1 MSRRI
6 SLLTQRT
13 ALFLLSPSPV
23 PSFLSPPP
31 FLRLSPSLC
40 LSFSNTTYR
49 HSNSPLPSVQ
59 RRYPRPRHRQ
69 PLHPRN
75 CGHNVSSRTNDQR
88 YMYNSAGYG
97 IGKEYRGPRLCE
109 KRDFFFLPDGYA
121 APIFELYPRYV
132 RAIVDARPPPLLSTT
147 TTIEIVLRYPWIR
160 MRNARGLERLKF
172 VIAFSYHGEKLYI
185 NPAKIN
191 FNRFKHSKNRFILM
205 W

>member
-109 KRDFFFLPDGYA
+109 KRDFFFP
-121 APIFELYPRYV
+121 PRRLRRSHLRTLSPV
-132 RAIVDARPPPLLSTT
+132 RARNRWCETT
-147 TTIEIVLRYPWIR
+147 SV
-160 MRNARGLERLKF
+160 
-172 VIAFSYHGEKLYI
+172 VIDDNDHR
-185 NPAKIN
+185 
-191 FNRFKHSKNRFILM
+191 NRFKISLNTNAKRAWIGKIEICNCFFVSRREIIY
-205 W
+205 

>member
-75 CGHNVSSRTNDQR
+75 CGHNVSSRTNDR
-88 YMYNSAGYG
+88 GYNSAGYG

-109 KRDFFFLPDGYA
+109 KRDFFFSSPTVTPLPSSNFIPGTCAQSLMRDHLRCY
-121 APIFELYPRYV
+121 R
-132 RAIVDARPPPLLSTT
+132 RQRP
-147 TTIEIVLRYPWIR
+147 
-160 MRNARGLERLKF
+160 
-172 VIAFSYHGEKLYI
+172 
-185 NPAKIN
+185 
-191 FNRFKHSKNRFILM
+191 SKSF
-205 W
+205 